1 MVDSLEALVETTQ
14 DPEERL
20 QLFYD
25 LTSEYNNVNPRASI
39 RFADSTI
46 KWARKLGNEKR
57 EYQGQYARGAGFY
70 FLGENDSAEK
80 YVRLA
85 LDRALVM
92 DIKPDIADSY
102 NLLGAV
108 LKNTGEF
115 LQALESF
122 QKGLLVSREL
132 QDTTLIYTLLI
143 NQAEIY
149 LQQGDLELSRNNYEE
164 GLDLILATEGGE
176 SFAAA
181 VVYNNLGELDNI
193 PNDTALQF
201 LSQAQDDLKEGLE
214 KTESR
219 DSSAGILIAED
230 NPDVRTYLRTILEP
244 HYQVMEAGNGQIALE
259 LARKE
264 LPDLLISDIMMPEMD
279 GYALTRELKGD
290 LRTGHIPVIQLTAKA
305 GRDSMMEG
313 LETQADDYLTK
324 PFDEEELLLRVKN
337 RIEQRRR
344 LSQQLGKD
352 IVRLSPQDVAVKS
365 ADKVFLEKVIGV
377 AETYLHDEAFSVED
391 LGREVGLSRS
401 QLHRKLKAL
410 TDQSPSV
417 FLRTLRL
424 KRAHQLLEQNAGTA
438 AEIAYEVGFSSPAY
452 FSKCYKDQYETTPRC

>member
-1 MVDSLEALVETTQ
+1 METTQ

-201 LSQAQDDLKEGLE
+201 LSQAQEIFTSFGYVDGAAHTHSNMGDRYLEQEDYNRSIRQYQAAIDIWEQEATNYKPGLVVSYSGLAAAYTSLGNLTEARRYTDKAILLGEKFDLKPELE
-214 KTESR
+214 E
-219 DSSAGILIAED
+219 
-230 NPDVRTYLRTILEP
+230 
-244 HYQVMEAGNGQIALE
+244 
-259 LARKE
+259 
-264 LPDLLISDIMMPEMD
+264 
-279 GYALTRELKGD
+279 
-290 LRTGHIPVIQLTAKA
+290 
-305 GRDSMMEG
+305 
-313 LETQADDYLTK
+313 
-324 PFDEEELLLRVKN
+324 
-337 RIEQRRR
+337 
-344 LSQQLGKD
+344 
-352 IVRLSPQDVAVKS
+352 
-365 ADKVFLEKVIGV
+365 
-377 AETYLHDEAFSVED
+377 
-391 LGREVGLSRS
+391 
-401 QLHRKLKAL
+401 
-410 TDQSPSV
+410 
-417 FLRTLRL
+417 
-424 KRAHQLLEQNAGTA
+424 
-438 AEIAYEVGFSSPAY
+438 AY
-452 FSKCYKDQYETTPRC
+452 FTRSTLE

>member
-1 MVDSLEALVETTQ
+1 
-14 DPEERL
+14 
-20 QLFYD
+20 
-25 LTSEYNNVNPRASI
+25 
-39 RFADSTI
+39 
-46 KWARKLGNEKR
+46 
-57 EYQGQYARGAGFY
+57 
-70 FLGENDSAEK
+70 
-80 YVRLA
+80 
-85 LDRALVM
+85 
-92 DIKPDIADSY
+92 
-102 NLLGAV
+102 
-108 LKNTGEF
+108 
-115 LQALESF
+115 
-122 QKGLLVSREL
+122 
-132 QDTTLIYTLLI
+132 
-143 NQAEIY
+143 
-149 LQQGDLELSRNNYEE
+149 
-164 GLDLILATEGGE
+164 
-176 SFAAA
+176 
-181 VVYNNLGELDNI
+181 
-193 PNDTALQF
+193 
-201 LSQAQDDLKEGLE
+201 
-214 KTESR
+214 
-219 DSSAGILIAED
+219 
-230 NPDVRTYLRTILEP
+230 
-244 HYQVMEAGNGQIALE
+244 MEAGNGQIALE

-264 LPDLLISDIMMPEMD
+264 LPDLFISDIMMPEMD

-313 LETQADDYLTK
+313 LETQADDDYLTK
-324 PFDEEELLLRVKN
+324 PFDEGELLLRVKN